1 MNTCFG
7 HFQSNYIFVMLK
19 NICSLNKIE
28 TSLTNTNNFSLQNFT
43 LNFLNN
49 SKNSFCL
56 LKESKIDILKFED
69 RSNIN
74 EICILRI

>member
-7 HFQSNYIFVMLK
+7 HFRSNYIFVMLK
-19 NICSLNKIE
+19 NIRSLNKIE
-28 TSLTNTNNFSLQNFT
+28 TSLINTKNFSLQNFT

-49 SKNSFCL
+49 LKNSLCL
-56 LKESKIDILKFED
+56 LKESKINILKFKN
-69 RSNIN
+69 RSSVN

>member
-7 HFQSNYIFVMLK
+7 HFRSNYIFVMLK

-28 TSLTNTNNFSLQNFT
+28 ASLTNTKNFSLQNFT

-56 LKESKIDILKFED
+56 LKESKIVATLTKYVF
-69 RSNIN
+69 
-74 EICILRI
+74 